1 MLVVRAIMIMIMG
14 VRVSVIICLRVR
26 VLLQMAVCVNVIER
40 VRGLRQKVRIPH
52 LDVIVICQVGDA

>member
-52 LDVIVICQVGDA
+52 PDVIVICQVGDA

>member
-40 VRGLRQKVRIPH
+40 VRGLRQKVHIPH